1 MDSRFRGN
9 DSIIV
14 SPHSS
19 KDPALFALVAQWIE
33 RKPPELK
40 IKVRSLSRVPK
51 NAGQVSCRPPKPE
64 TEVQL
69 LSGVQILGILFGP
82 KVAR

>member
-1 MDSRFRGN
+1 
-9 DSIIV
+9 
-14 SPHSS
+14 
-19 KDPALFALVAQWIE
+19 
-33 RKPPELK
+33 
-40 IKVRSLSRVPK
+40 
-51 NAGQVSCRPPKPE
+51 VSCRPPKPE